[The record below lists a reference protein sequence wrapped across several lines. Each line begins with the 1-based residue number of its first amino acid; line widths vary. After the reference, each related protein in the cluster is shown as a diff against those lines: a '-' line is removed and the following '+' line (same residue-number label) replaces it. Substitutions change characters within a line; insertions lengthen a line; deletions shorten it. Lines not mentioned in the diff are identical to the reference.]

1 MSFKPLPEQSSLDK
15 IATPS
20 ARARQKPTPK
30 KSYLLALA
38 LASSALVTGIAVT
51 STTQAASLG
60 DLFSSD
66 QSAGQK
72 KFLSV
77 DQAFKVSHSSKA
89 LDKGTQLSINFDIT
103 PEHYV
108 YRDQIKLS
116 LPAGVTAAPFS
127 FSQSPISIDD
137 PTFGRVPVFDQTNMV
152 ATTTL
157 MASDGKSVDNAAVT
171 IGWQGCAKAGLCY
184 PPEKIKTSVTIT
196 GVPQQA
202 AAAPASNTSTNAST
216 NKNST
221 ATAKNAANPT
231 TSSATQTNIAKATVT
246 STGAAAAQAPSNSSA
261 QAADATDKALNAESA
276 GADENSIDA
285 NGANGA
291 NAALDNNEATALA
304 ADNVD
309 GTYLEAADLNN
320 PDLNTDNTANVNVS
334 NPESETQKLNNQDPN
349 SLAANNLEESDPFGL
364 AAHPWLALGLL
375 FLAGLGLALTPCV
388 LPMLPIVANIVARQ
402 QNPTVKKGV
411 ILTTSYAIG
420 VSIAYGI
427 LGAVIAVFGE
437 SLGIIGWLQNPIIL
451 ISFALIFVLLALYML
466 GVFSIRLPYF
476 ISSKMQGLSQ
486 AGDSKLGSAGGS
498 LAAGFL
504 SALVVSPC
512 VSAPL
517 FGALLAVSTIGSP
530 LLGFAALFML
540 GLGLSA
546 PLILIG
552 ATQGKI
558 MPKAGEWMNWVKQG
572 FALLLFAVALLLLER
587 VFISPMM
594 LLVWAL
600 WFMVVATWAWSWL
613 GKARMLTQAIG
624 LVAGIWAATLIIGA
638 ALGNDD
644 SLQPLASLSAAP
656 LMMQGNGQSIAT
668 PSTHSDETITTLA
681 QLDAITSA
689 NPKVLVDLTADWC
702 IECRIMDK
710 NLFTTRPVQMQDWQL
725 VRLDITETTAES
737 KAILARYQLF
747 GPPTLLYYQDG
758 QLIKKQVGEIGR
770 QQFEQTLTALN

>member
-1 MSFKPLPEQSSLDK
+1 MSIKTVKSISSFKIVSTSNHSSNNQ
-15 IATPS
+15 PS
-20 ARARQKPTPK
+20 VVNKVPK
-30 KSYLLALA
+30 KSYLLALTI
-38 LASSALVTGIAVT
+38 ASSSLFVGLTATT
-51 STTQAASLG
+51 MTTQAAGLG
-60 DLFSSD
+60 DLFSSN
-66 QSAGQK
+66 QSAGQS

-77 DQAFKVSHSSKA
+77 DKAFQVTSSSKA
-89 LDKGTQLSINFDIT
+89 VKAGTQLSINFDIT

-108 YRDQIKLS
+108 YKNQLKLT
-116 LPAGVTAAPFS
+116 LPAGVTAAPFT
-127 FSQSPISIDD
+127 FSQTPVLIDD
-137 PTFGRVPVFDQTNMV
+137 PTFGKVPVFDQKNMV

-157 MASDGKSVDNAAVT
+157 SINGKSIDNAAVV

-184 PPEKIKTSVTIT
+184 PPEKIKTTVDIVASSPQAGVNTTNNVTSVAKGDVNQETTTNANSVNNSNSVTTSEAPNATSIDST
-196 GVPQQA
+196 EAMSAEAEQA
-202 AAAPASNTSTNAST
+202 LAEEDEVIDYALLEDGTLANELSVTNTIS
-216 NKNST
+216 
-221 ATAKNAANPT
+221 
-231 TSSATQTNIAKATVT
+231 
-246 STGAAAAQAPSNSSA
+246 
-261 QAADATDKALNAESA
+261 
-276 GADENSIDA
+276 GAD
-285 NGANGA
+285 
-291 NAALDNNEATALA
+291 TPLA
-304 ADNVD
+304 
-309 GTYLEAADLNN
+309 
-320 PDLNTDNTANVNVS
+320 DNTA
-334 NPESETQKLNNQDPN
+334 PTNNT
-349 SLAANNLEESDPFGL
+349 LATADNLADGDPFGL
-364 AAHPWLALGLL
+364 AKHPWLALGLL

-451 ISFALIFVLLALYML
+451 ISFAVIFVLLALYML
-466 GVFSIRLPYF
+466 EVFTIRLPHF

-517 FGALLAVSTIGSP
+517 FGALLAVSTIGNP

-540 GLGLSA
+540 GFGLSA

-572 FALLLFAVALLLLER
+572 FALLLFAVALLLIER
-587 VFISPMM
+587 VFISSLM

-600 WFMVVATWAWSWL
+600 WFMVVATWAWSWR
-613 GKARMLTQAIG
+613 GKGRMLSQAIG
-624 LVAGIWAATLIIGA
+624 LIAGIWAATLVIGA

-644 SLQPLASLSAAP
+644 SLHPLASLSATPMLLQSA
-656 LMMQGNGQSIAT
+656 NGQAGAQNNAT
-668 PSTHSDETITTLA
+668 NNSDEHITTLA
-681 QLDAITSA
+681 ELDVITA
-689 NPKVLVDLTADWC
+689 AKPKVLVDLTADWC

-710 NLFTTRPVQMQDWQL
+710 NLFTNRPTQMQDWQL
-725 VRLDITETTAES
+725 VRLDITETTADS
-737 KAILARYQLF
+737 KAILARYKLF

-758 QLIKKQVGEIGR
+758 QLVQKQVGEIGR
-770 QQFEQTLTALN
+770 AEFEQTLTALNK

>member
-1 MSFKPLPEQSSLDK
+1 MSIKTAKSISSFKAVSTRNQSSNNQ
-15 IATPS
+15 PS
-20 ARARQKPTPK
+20 VVNKVPK
-30 KSYLLALA
+30 KSYLLALTI
-38 LASSALVTGIAVT
+38 ASSSLFVGLTATT
-51 STTQAASLG
+51 MTTQAAGLG
-60 DLFSSD
+60 DLFSSN
-66 QSAGQK
+66 QSAGQS

-77 DQAFKVSHSSKA
+77 DKAFQVTSSSKA
-89 LDKGTQLSINFDIT
+89 VKAGTQLSINFDIT

-108 YRDQIKLS
+108 YKNQLKLT
-116 LPAGVTAAPFS
+116 LPAGVTAAPFT
-127 FSQSPISIDD
+127 FSQTPVLIDD
-137 PTFGRVPVFDQTNMV
+137 PTFGKVPVFDQKNMV

-157 MASDGKSVDNAAVT
+157 STNGKSIDNAAVV

-184 PPEKIKTSVTIT
+184 PPEKIKTTVDIVASAPQAGVNTTSNVTGVAKGDVNQETTTNANSVNNSNSVTKSEAPNATSIDST
-196 GVPQQA
+196 EAMSAEAEQA
-202 AAAPASNTSTNAST
+202 LAEEDEVIDYALLDDEALDGELGATNTISGADTPLADNAAPINDTL
-216 NKNST
+216 
-221 ATAKNAANPT
+221 ATADNL
-231 TSSATQTNIAKATVT
+231 
-246 STGAAAAQAPSNSSA
+246 
-261 QAADATDKALNAESA
+261 AD
-276 GADENSIDA
+276 G
-285 NGANGA
+285 
-291 NAALDNNEATALA
+291 
-304 ADNVD
+304 
-309 GTYLEAADLNN
+309 
-320 PDLNTDNTANVNVS
+320 
-334 NPESETQKLNNQDPN
+334 
-349 SLAANNLEESDPFGL
+349 DPFGL
-364 AAHPWLALGLL
+364 AKHPWLALGLL

-451 ISFALIFVLLALYML
+451 ISFAVIFVLLALYML
-466 GVFSIRLPYF
+466 EVFTIRLPHF

-517 FGALLAVSTIGSP
+517 FGALLAVSTIGNP

-540 GLGLSA
+540 GFGLSA

-558 MPKAGEWMNWVKQG
+558 MPKAGAWMNWVKQG
-572 FALLLFAVALLLLER
+572 FALLLFAVALLLIER
-587 VFISPMM
+587 VFISSVM

-600 WFMVVATWAWSWL
+600 WFMVVATWAWSWR
-613 GKARMLTQAIG
+613 GKGRMLSQAIG
-624 LVAGIWAATLIIGA
+624 LIAGIWAATLVIGA

-644 SLQPLASLSAAP
+644 SLHPLASLSAAP
-656 LMMQGNGQSIAT
+656 MLVQSANGQAGAQNNAT
-668 PSTHSDETITTLA
+668 NNSDEHITTLA
-681 QLDAITSA
+681 ELDVITAA

-710 NLFTTRPVQMQDWQL
+710 NLFTNRPAQMQDWQL
-725 VRLDITETTAES
+725 VRLDITETTADS
-737 KAILARYQLF
+737 KAILARYKLF

-758 QLIKKQVGEIGR
+758 QLVQKQVGEIGR
-770 QQFEQTLTALN
+770 AEFEQTLTALNK